1 MDFGLDVAQ
10 HQLTWEELLER
21 ARFADDVGFDGVWLF
36 DHFTA
41 LYGDPTGPCLE
52 AWTLLGALAAATE
65 RVRLGALVT
74 GVTYRHP
81 AVLATQAITVDHVSG
96 GRLELGLGAAWH
108 GDEHRELGID
118 FPPTG
123 ERIDRLEEA
132 IEVVRLLMS
141 TDDASFDG
149 EHYRLEHATYRPRPV
164 QQPHPPLW
172 IGGSGEKRML
182 PLVGR
187 VADVWHTFGAPAEIA
202 RKARIVAAHA
212 ERAGRDPATIRRAT
226 NLSLSRPLDAIR
238 RNVEACAEVGVDYL
252 VASWP
257 EQGRAR
263 VEEFVTEVV
272 TPLR

>member
-10 HQLTWEELLER
+10 HQLTWDDVLER

-36 DHFTA
+36 DHFKA
-41 LYGDPTGPCLE
+41 LYGDPSGPCLE
-52 AWTLLGALAAATE
+52 AWTLLGALAAATD

-81 AVLATQAITVDHVSG
+81 AVLATQAISVDHVSG
-96 GRLELGLGAAWH
+96 GRLELALGAAWH
-108 GDEHRELGID
+108 GGEHRELGID

-132 IEVVRLLMS
+132 IEVVRLLMT

-149 EHYRLEHATYRPRPV
+149 EHYRLQHASYRPRPV

-187 VADVWHTFGAPAEIA
+187 VADVWHTFGSPSEIA
-202 RKARIVAAHA
+202 RKGRIVAAHA

-263 VEEFVTEVV
+263 VEEFVTGVV